1 MHKLQKVGG
10 AAALFNALLYVIGF
24 AFMATVLNPGNTEG
38 WSAAQRLSFV
48 LERKAL
54 FQAWTT
60 LIYVVFG
67 VVLVVLSVSL
77 HERLK
82 GASTSLMQITT
93 SFGLIWSGLVIA
105 SGMVG
110 SVGLEAVS
118 SLHAAD
124 PSQAVSTWTAIGA
137 VQNALG
143 GGVEVVG
150 GLWVLL
156 ISLAARGSHG
166 LPKAL
171 TYLGFVVGIAGILTV
186 APPLGELGAVFG
198 LTQIAWFAWVG
209 ILMLRDSGA
218 RFT

>member
-1 MHKLQKVGG
+1 M
-10 AAALFNALLYVIGF
+10 IGF
-24 AFMATVLNPGNTEG
+24 AAMATVLNPGNTEG
-38 WSAAQRLSFV
+38 WGAAQRLAFV

-67 VVLVVLSVSL
+67 MALVVLSVSL

-82 GASTSLMQITT
+82 DASASLMQIATA
-93 SFGLIWSGLVIA
+93 FGLIWSGLVIA
-105 SGMVG
+105 SGMIG
-110 SVGLEAVS
+110 SVGLEAVA
-118 SLHAAD
+118 SLQATD
-124 PSQAVSTWTAIGA
+124 PSQALSTWTTLGA
-137 VQNALG
+137 VENGLG

-156 ISLAARGSHG
+156 ISLAVRGSHA

-171 TYLGFVVGIAGILTV
+171 SYLGFVVGTAGILTI

-198 LTQIAWFAWVG
+198 ITQIAWFAWVG
-209 ILMLRDSGA
+209 ICMLR
-218 RFT
+218 RPTTN

>member
-10 AAALFNALLYVIGF
+10 VAALFSALLYVIGF
-24 AFMATVLNPGNTEG
+24 AVMATVLNPGNTEG
-38 WSAAQRLSFV
+38 WGAAQRLSFV
-48 LERKAL
+48 LERNAL
-54 FQAWTT
+54 FQAWNT

-82 GASTSLMQITT
+82 SAAASLMQITT
-93 SFGLIWSGLVIA
+93 AFGLIWSGLVIA

-124 PSQAVSTWTAIGA
+124 PSHALSAWTVIGA
-137 VQNALG
+137 IQNALG

-150 GLWVLL
+150 G
-156 ISLAARGSHG
+156 
-166 LPKAL
+166 AL
-171 TYLGFVVGIAGILTV
+171 GIAH
-186 APPLGELGAVFG
+186 
-198 LTQIAWFAWVG
+198 
-209 ILMLRDSGA
+209 
-218 RFT
+218 